1 MFRFRLQ
8 KILELRKQREKE
20 SATRLAAAREIAAAA
35 RQKQADLEKLR
46 EENAG
51 ALGSAAAEG
60 RAVGE
65 LRSVELVVEHL
76 DRQIQEARGASQAAE
91 ENVRRLLDEFTNAL
105 GERRAIDL
113 LRERQLE
120 EWKAQE
126 AEEDRK
132 TMDSVAI
139 VRYTHRKTTPVAE
152 ETC

>member
-35 RQKQADLEKLR
+35 RQKQTDLEKLR

-91 ENVRRLLDEFTNAL
+91 ENVRRLLD
-105 GERRAIDL
+105 
-113 LRERQLE
+113 
-120 EWKAQE
+120 
-126 AEEDRK
+126 
-132 TMDSVAI
+132 
-139 VRYTHRKTTPVAE
+139 
-152 ETC
+152 